1 MTDKRKEEI
10 KALLKDYLEKILGI
24 NTRKHFRCLNPEHE
38 DKNPSS
44 SYNSKN
50 NTVHCFSCPSEK
62 KTYDIFDIVSFK
74 TGLKGQE
81 LFDFTEALCVE
92 KLGLKPLGAKEVQKV
107 SEFLKDKAMDQ
118 NADSKANVN
127 YNVKKSVK
135 EKYSEIS
142 YSIEDIIKV
151 NEYVNKCKEHLKE
164 TDYFTNRGIT
174 KEIQEKFYLGFDP
187 NFKTSAGVWEGAVIR
202 TSWTSYIVRNTDPA
216 ADKRNRIRKSSGESF
231 LFNFKHITKMT
242 DDYIFI
248 CEGEFDVLS
257 FETVGACAV
266 GLGGVSNIDELV
278 DLLKEYRPQKPV
290 ILVLD
295 NDKVGRQTTNKLIEK
310 LENEKICFYNCD
322 WLYGEYKDANELLIA
337 DKEKFKKNIERA
349 KIKAIPEGETYKIK
363 SNADYIQSF
372 IDDIYHDDKNN
383 FISTGFKNLDEVLG
397 GGLREGLYVVGAIPS
412 LGKTTLISQI
422 CDNIAAAG
430 RNILFFSLE
439 MSRRDIIA
447 KSISRN
453 TLLESIERYKAKT
466 TSRVL
471 MPVNKTGNVKI
482 VFEKDTFAKTTN
494 LITTGSKYKN
504 YTDEQMQV
512 IEAAF
517 DRYAKY
523 ADNFYVIENNG
534 NMNVEFIS
542 ETVEKHKEQTGK
554 TPLVVVD
561 YLQIITPQKQG
572 MTDKQNADNTMLE
585 LKRISRTYKT
595 PVIAISS
602 FNRASYKETVDLSS
616 FKESGG
622 VEYGSDVIIGLQ
634 FAGTGKETD
643 LNYEKSKNIRN
654 IELWILKN
662 RNGATGKKIN
672 FNYTAMFNHFEEV

>member
-1 MTDKRKEEI
+1 MTDARKEEI
-10 KALLKDYLEKILGI
+10 KFLLKDYLEKILGI
-24 NTRKHFRCLNPEHE
+24 DIRKNFRCLSPEHE
-38 DKNPSS
+38 DRNPSMS
-44 SYNSKN
+44 FNSKN
-50 NTVHCFSCPSEK
+50 NTVHCFSCK
-62 KTYDIFDIVSFK
+62 ATYDIFDLVGINYNVA
-74 TGLKGQE
+74 GQE
-81 LFDFTEALCVE
+81 KFDLTEAICIE
-92 KLGLKPLGAKEVQKV
+92 KLDLKPTGAKEVQKV
-107 SEFLKDKAMDQ
+107 SDFLKDKAAAPILAPQVQTKRMT
-118 NADSKANVN
+118 A
-127 YNVKKSVK
+127 K
-135 EKYSEIS
+135 EKYSKDS
-142 YSIEDIIKV
+142 CDIHDVIKV
-151 NEYVNKCKEHLKE
+151 NEYINKCKEHLKE

-187 NFKTSAGVWEGAVIR
+187 NFKTGADIWKAAVIR
-202 TSWTSYIVRNTDPA
+202 TSWTSYIVRNTDQA
-216 ADKRNRIRKSSGESF
+216 AEKRDRVRKSSGNSF
-231 LFNFKHITKMT
+231 LFNFKHITQMT
-242 DDYIFI
+242 DDFIFI

-257 FETVGACAV
+257 FEVVGVPSV

-295 NDKVGRQTTNKLIEK
+295 NDKVGRQTTTKLIEK

-482 VFEKDTFAKTTN
+482 AFEKDTFAKTTN

-542 ETVEKHKEQTGK
+542 KTVEKHKEQTGK